1 MDHIWIQTRDAAVA
15 RLAGLTVD
23 VGSDSYSPDVETNRT
38 NDPEPASCPMFNVY
52 WGDEEI
58 TAATRDDTE
67 RAFVLHI
74 ECWFAGRP
82 IDDGLAA
89 MADVAAAAIE
99 ADHNLGG
106 VVARCQYSGAETRKS
121 GDGEKPAGTV
131 RLNYLCTVITA
142 HGNHGLRA

>member
-1 MDHIWIQTRDAAVA
+1 MDHIWIKARDAARTA
-15 RLAGLTVD
+15 LTGLEVD
-23 VGSDSYSPDVETNRT
+23 VGGDSYFPGAETNRT
-38 NDPEPASCPMFNVY
+38 NDPEPAVCPMFNVY

-58 TAATRDDTE
+58 TGATRDDIE

-82 IDDGLAA
+82 LDDGLAA
-89 MADVAAAAIE
+89 MALAASAVIE
-99 ADHNLGG
+99 ADHTLGG
-106 VVARCQYSGAETRKS
+106 AVAGCRYSGAETRRS
-121 GDGEKPAGTV
+121 GDGEKPAGAV